1 MSVVESSCLEVLV
14 NGGVVELD
22 NIRFSTDFINDF
34 EGENEDGIKI
44 MSKGNYNWWVDYL
57 EQYGMAQDLVNELLF
72 DKDEDYKLKEYY
84 HNFINGVE
92 FNDLPEAM
100 RNFVASC
107 NQ

>member
-14 NGGVVELD
+14 NGVIVELD

-34 EGENEDGIKI
+34 EGQDEDGINI
-44 MSKGNYNWWVDYL
+44 MAKENYEWW
-57 EQYGMAQDLVNELLF
+57 
-72 DKDEDYKLKEYY
+72 EDYIVTYNNSQNLIIEEIEDGLRNEDY
-84 HNFINGVE
+84 HMYICGVE

-100 RNFVASC
+100 RNYYNENTV